1 MIAAA
6 LRSRILADSQLAGQL
21 ALYDAG
27 AGPAAALFT
36 ALPAPADC
44 PQPLITISEEGGTPW
59 GTRAQRG
66 AESAALVTLRGD
78 KSRSE
83 KALSEL
89 AQQLWL
95 RLHRAELTLSGFT
108 EVGCLARPPE
118 RAADPQGF
126 PEYRIRVTVRLLES

>member
-6 LRSRILADSQLAGQL
+6 LRSRILASSQIAGELAQ
-21 ALYDAG
+21 YDAG
-27 AGPAAALFT
+27 GGPAPAVFT

-44 PQPLITISEEGGTPW
+44 PQPLIIVSEEGGEPW
-59 GTRAQRG
+59 GTRAKRG
-66 AESAALVTLRGD
+66 AEVAAVVTLRGD

-83 KALSEL
+83 KSLSEL

-95 RLHRAELTLSGFT
+95 QLHRAELTLSGFA

-118 RAADPQGF
+118 RAVDAQGF
-126 PEYRIRVTVRLLES
+126 PEYRVRVTVRVLES